1 MLLFVSDD
9 YGVLEVTFDGVV
21 CNLVDDASYKCLDKV
36 NYYLHICSP
45 HDYLYYIT
53 IDTKTGIVSVYS
65 GDIPKELFDN
75 LSDDGIVEVNESG
88 VLPEKVEGKL
98 NDESVEPVLKFQA
111 RNRLF
116 KEDSNLLRLYNMF
129 ATHRSRIIVRS

>member
-36 NYYLHICSP
+36 NYYLHICSLD
-45 HDYLYYIT
+45 DYLYYIT
-53 IDTKTGIVSVYS
+53 IDTKTGIVCVYS
-65 GDIPKELFDN
+65 GDLPKEVFDE
-75 LSDDGIVEVNESG
+75 LTEK
-88 VLPEKVEGKL
+88 PE
-98 NDESVEPVLKFQA
+98 EPTFKFQA

-116 KEDSNLLRLYNMF
+116 KDDSNLLRLYNMF
-129 ATHRSRIIVRS
+129 ANNRSRIIVRS

>member
-21 CNLVDDASYKCLDKV
+21 CNLIDEASYKCLDKV
-36 NYYLHICSP
+36 NYYLYISAP

-53 IDTKTGIVSVYS
+53 IDTRTGIVSVYS
-65 GDIPKELFDN
+65 GDLPKEVFDE
-75 LSDDGIVEVNESG
+75 LTDK
-88 VLPEKVEGKL
+88 PE
-98 NDESVEPVLKFQA
+98 EPTLKFQA

-116 KEDSNLLRLYNMF
+116 KDDSNLLRLYNMF
-129 ATHRSRIIVRS
+129 ANHRSRIVRS